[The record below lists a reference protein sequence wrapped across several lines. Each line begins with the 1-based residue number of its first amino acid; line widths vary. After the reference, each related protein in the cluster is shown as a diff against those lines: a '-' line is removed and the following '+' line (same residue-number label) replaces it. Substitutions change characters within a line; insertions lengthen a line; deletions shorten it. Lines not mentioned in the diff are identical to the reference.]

1 MAEDGDGVVELLD
14 AAVEAARA
22 AGRDCAGWTMQSDE
36 DGYVAWLYREDDDG
50 QHSLFEQVIVQI
62 IALSAAQWV
71 LAEVTKGSDA

>member
-1 MAEDGDGVVELLD
+1 MAEDGVVELLD

-50 QHSLFEQVIVQI
+50 QHSLFETVLVQI
-62 IALSAAQWV
+62 TAMSAAQWC
-71 LAEVTKGSDA
+71 LTEVTRLEA

>member
-1 MAEDGDGVVELLD
+1 LADDSVVELLD

-50 QHSLFEQVIVQI
+50 QHSLFDQVMVQFTAI
-62 IALSAAQWV
+62 SAAQWV
-71 LAEVTKGSDA
+71 LTEVTRLEA